1 MIVLMS
7 SEVGQVPEKQ
17 GRWARLGDA
26 VKKAAADAQA
36 ANAERLEKE
45 AAAQAANA
53 AAAGGLVDKVV
64 FGGQTVEVYEG
75 GYVRVG
81 AFLTKKS
88 PFEKLRSIKYSQQ
101 VQDKSK
107 GGRAM
112 AAMATGGLSRLASK
126 EKRVLFLTVATD
138 RKVHTLQ
145 ATGGMGRTED
155 KAGLKLEALGQ
166 SLIEGVSSA
175 APVVVQVPVAHSAP
189 VDPLEQ
195 LKKLGELRDAG
206 VLSDEEFD
214 TKKADILSR
223 M

>member
-1 MIVLMS
+1 MS
-7 SEVGQVPEKQ
+7 NEVGQVPEKQ
-17 GRWARLGDA
+17 GRWAKFGDA

-36 ANAERLEKE
+36 ANAERARKE
-45 AAAQAANA
+45 AEAQAASA
-53 AAAGGLVDKVV
+53 QAAGNLVDKAV

-88 PFEKLRSIKYSQQ
+88 PYEKLRSIKFSHQM
-101 VQDKSK
+101 QDKSS

-112 AAMATGGLSRLASK
+112 AAMATGGLSRLTSK
-126 EKRVLFLTVATD
+126 EKRVLFLTIATD
-138 RKVHTLQ
+138 RQVHTLQ

-155 KAGLKLEALGQ
+155 KAAMKLEALAQ
-166 SLIEGVSSA
+166 SVLDSSPTA
-175 APVVVQVPVAHSAP
+175 PPVVVQVSAP
-189 VDPLEQ
+189 ETVVAPDPLEQ

-206 VLSDEEFD
+206 ILSEDEFSA
-214 TKKADILSR
+214 KKADILSR

>member
-1 MIVLMS
+1 MS
-7 SEVGQVPEKQ
+7 NEVGQVPEKQ
-17 GRWARLGDA
+17 GRWAKFGDA

-36 ANAERLEKE
+36 ANAARIQKE
-45 AAAQAANA
+45 AEAQAANA
-53 AAAGGLVDKVV
+53 AAAGGLVDKAV

-81 AFLTKKS
+81 ALLTKKS

-101 VQDKSK
+101 VQDKSA

-126 EKRVLFLTVATD
+126 EKRVLFLTIATD

-145 ATGGMGRTED
+145 STGGMGRTED
-155 KAGLKLEALGQ
+155 KAGMKLEALAQ
-166 SLIEGVSSA
+166 SVLDGSSVA
-175 APVVVQVPVAHSAP
+175 GPVVVQVSAP
-189 VDPLEQ
+189 EAAAAPDPLEQ

-206 VLSDEEFD
+206 ILSEDEFNA
-214 TKKADILSR
+214 KKADILSR